1 MLDAH
6 LDNDQVVIVEYDP
19 RWPVAYEEE
28 KIAVCA
34 ALTGMLT
41 DIQHIGS
48 TAIPGLRAKPV
59 IDLLVIVPR
68 FDAIPAYAQ
77 RLEPLGYTHS
87 YQPNGAGAHLLPQ
100 GRNRAPIISTSWKTV
115 LMSVAGCCFF
125 ATTCF
130 NTPRRPSNMR
140 RSNASLAERFA
151 EDRPRYTESKTDF
164 IQGIIALA
172 DAENNAGAG
181 QPAHTPCRDGAETGG

>member
-19 RWPVAYEEE
+19 RWPVAYTEE

-68 FDAIPAYAQ
+68 FEAIPAYAQ

-87 YQPNGAGAHLLPQ
+87 YQPMEPVRIFFRKGQPRTHHLHIVEDGSYECRRLLLF
-100 GRNRAPIISTSWKTV
+100 RNYLLQHPETAFEYEALKRE
-115 LMSVAGCCFF
+115 
-125 ATTCF
+125 
-130 NTPRRPSNMR
+130 
-140 RSNASLAERFA
+140 LAERFA

-164 IQGIIALA
+164 IQGVIALA

-181 QPAHTPCRDGAETGG
+181 QPAHTPRRDGVETGG